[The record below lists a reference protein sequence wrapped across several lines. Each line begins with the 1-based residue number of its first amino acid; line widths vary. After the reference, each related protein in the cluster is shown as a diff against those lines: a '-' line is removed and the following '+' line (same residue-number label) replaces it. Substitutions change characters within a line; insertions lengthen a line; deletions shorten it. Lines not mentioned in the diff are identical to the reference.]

1 MRDVGLKARQGDVAV
16 VVVVVAAVVAVLVE
30 SVVKVLVSNSDILFN

>member
-16 VVVVVAAVVAVLVE
+16 VVVVVAVVE
-30 SVVKVLVSNSDILFN
+30 SVVKVLVSTFDILFN